1 MAASVPGLCVFFF
14 LSVLV
19 RFSYCKLDS
28 PQNIETFF
36 PSINLSP
43 PIRPSPDPVRE
54 FPVPAEPRP
63 PSHSNAKTIAKT
75 VGATAASTIVLAAI
89 FFFFLQR
96 YVITNRKKKNEE
108 GDKTNPYANSA
119 NGMVF
124 HRDPLQRDNVRMT
137 KEEMKRF
144 DGTLKGI
151 VVDEDGLDV
160 LYWRKLE
167 GGTLR
172 SSFRKEILSKI
183 NDVNEE
189 DARKERKKER
199 RNRRTHSEPVQ
210 ETPFL
215 RGSSNSSDQ
224 TSPISDDDPRNEI
237 TPFNRG
243 DRRTGTVL
251 ETMAVPKQGAPDQI
265 QALPPPP
272 GAAAAPP
279 PPQPPPPSSLPP
291 PPPPPRPIT
300 AANKA
305 SAPPPPPPPGTA
317 AKKEVSAP
325 PMPPPPKFPFSKPPP
340 PPPKGKSV
348 KATEVSSSIESSA
361 EGKTKMKP
369 LHWDKVTANP
379 DHSMVWDKI
388 SGGSFRFD
396 DDLMEALFGTVA
408 TKKSP
413 KGNATKSS
421 MAVGNA
427 NPGSP
432 TQIFLLDPRK
442 SQNIA
447 IVLRSLAISRA
458 EILDALQEGRGLD
471 SDTLEKLAKFAP
483 TEEEET
489 RLVEFDGNTAKL
501 ADAES
506 FLYHIFKA
514 VRYPFARLDA
524 MLFRLNYEPEMLQLK
539 NSLKILESGC
549 NELRTRG
556 LFLKLLEA
564 ILKAGN
570 RMNAGTARG
579 NAKAFNLTALR
590 KLSDVKSS
598 DGKTTLLHFV
608 VEEVVRFEGKR
619 CVLNKNN
626 NFTRSNSRGG
636 TSSGAFSGGLNSDP
650 SVSKE
655 DREREYM
662 TLGLPIVGGLSA
674 EFANVKKAATID
686 HEGFGHICT
695 VLTKRVTE
703 TRKFTA
709 KIEGERSGFVKEMKS
724 FLDSSEEELKA
735 MKVEQERIM
744 NLVKRTTQYY
754 QAGTKDK
761 DHPLHLFVIVKDFLG
776 MVDHVCVDIARNA
789 QKKKPEPA
797 PAAAGSSSTTSPAS
811 PPKRSPVRFPFL
823 PVNFLSDKSKSSSS
837 GDDSDD
843 GF

>member
-1 MAASVPGLCVFFF
+1 MAAAGLELSCLFISLLF
-14 LSVLV
+14 LLLV
-19 RFSYCKLDS
+19 HFSSCQSNS
-28 PQNIETFF
+28 PQNLETFF
-36 PSINLSP
+36 PTIPIP
-43 PIRPSPDPVRE
+43 PPFVPPTRPSPDPVPV
-54 FPVPAEPRP
+54 FPVQPEHRS
-63 PSHSNAKTIAKT
+63 SHSTGKT
-75 VGATAASTIVLAAI
+75 VGKVVGITAASTIVVAGL

-96 YVITNRKKKNEE
+96 YVSANRKKKNE
-108 GDKTNPYANSA
+108 DQKTDTTTTT

-160 LYWRKLE
+160 LYWRNLE

-172 SSFRKEILSKI
+172 SSFKKEILSKI
-183 NDVNEE
+183 NDINE
-189 DARKERKKER
+189 DDVRKERRRES

-210 ETPFL
+210 QTPFL

-224 TSPISDDDPRNEI
+224 TSPIAIYDDPRNEI
-237 TPFNRG
+237 TPFNNRG

-251 ETMAVPKQGAPDQI
+251 QTMSVPKQEQPAI
-265 QALPPPP
+265 QAQTS
-272 GAAAAPP
+272 AAPSP
-279 PPQPPPPSSLPP
+279 PPPPSSLPP
-291 PPPPPRPIT
+291 SPPTLPKIAT
-300 AANKA
+300 KEV
-305 SAPPPPPPPGTA
+305 SAPPPPPP
-317 AKKEVSAP
+317 K
-325 PMPPPPKFPFSKPPP
+325 FSKPPP
-340 PPPKGKSV
+340 PPPKGKSA
-348 KATEVSSSIESSA
+348 KPTSA
-361 EGKTKMKP
+361 EFSSESAAEGSGKAKLKP

-396 DDLMEALFGTVA
+396 DDLMEALFGNVA

-421 MAVGNA
+421 MAVGGA
-427 NPGSP
+427 NPNSP

-447 IVLRSLAISRA
+447 IVLRSLAISRT

-483 TEEEET
+483 TDEEET
-489 RLVEFDGNTAKL
+489 ALFEFDGNITKL

-514 VRYPFARLDA
+514 VRFPFARLDA
-524 MLFRLNYEPEMLQLK
+524 MLFRLNYEPEILQLK
-539 NSLKILESGC
+539 NSLKILEAGC

-650 SVSKE
+650 SLSKE
-655 DREREYM
+655 DREKEYM
-662 TLGLPIVGGLSA
+662 TLGLPIVGGLST

-686 HEGFGHICT
+686 YEGFGNICT
-695 VLTKRVTE
+695 TLTKRVTE

-709 KIEGERSGFVKEMKS
+709 KIEAERSGFVKEMKT
-724 FLDSSEEELKA
+724 FLDSSDEELKA
-735 MKVEQERIM
+735 MKEEQERIM

-761 DHPLHLFVIVKDFLG
+761 DHPLQLFVIVHDFLR
-776 MVDHVCVDIARNA
+776 MVDQVCLDIARNV
-789 QKKKPEPA
+789 QKKKPAEP
-797 PAAAGSSSTTSPAS
+797 AAGSSTSSSS
-811 PPKRSPVRFPFL
+811 PPKRAPVRFPYL

-837 GDDSDD
+837 GGDSSDD

>member
-1 MAASVPGLCVFFF
+1 MNGNCINLTERKKDTEVGNNLLIVDDSSVKIEVELISPTLFVGYNLIDTWALVFVVKELVLKEIRAGDGGFSRRSWLCMNGSEMIEVRSLEDTVKKLAGRVGLAGRSKN
-14 LSVLV
+14 L
-19 RFSYCKLDS
+19 
-28 PQNIETFF
+28 ETFF
-36 PSINLSP
+36 PSIPLSP
-43 PIRPSPDPVRE
+43 PFVPPTRPSPDPVTV
-54 FPVPAEPRP
+54 FPVPPEPRS
-63 PSHSNAKTIAKT
+63 SHSTGKT
-75 VGATAASTIVLAAI
+75 VGKAVGITAASTIVVAGL

-96 YVITNRKKKNEE
+96 YVIANRKKKNE
-108 GDKTNPYANSA
+108 DQKTDTNTT

-167 GGTLR
+167 GGTLP
-172 SSFRKEILSKI
+172 SSFKKEVLSKI
-183 NDVNEE
+183 NDINE
-189 DARKERKKER
+189 D
-199 RNRRTHSEPVQ
+199 
-210 ETPFL
+210 
-215 RGSSNSSDQ
+215 D
-224 TSPISDDDPRNEI
+224 TSPIAIYDDPRNEI
-237 TPFNRG
+237 TPFNNR

-251 ETMAVPKQGAPDQI
+251 QTMSKVS
-265 QALPPPP
+265 
-272 GAAAAPP
+272 AAPP
-279 PPQPPPPSSLPP
+279 PPSTLPK
-291 PPPPPRPIT
+291 IAT
-300 AANKA
+300 KEA
-305 SAPPPPPPPGTA
+305 SAPPPPPP
-317 AKKEVSAP
+317 K
-325 PMPPPPKFPFSKPPP
+325 FSKPPP
-340 PPPKGKSV
+340 PPPKGKSA
-348 KATEVSSSIESSA
+348 KPTSAEFSSESSA
-361 EGKTKMKP
+361 EGSGKAKLKP

-396 DDLMEALFGTVA
+396 DDLMEALFGNVA

-413 KGNATKSS
+413 KGNPTKSS
-421 MAVGNA
+421 MAVGGA
-427 NPGSP
+427 NPYSP
-432 TQIFLLDPRK
+432 TQVFLLDPRK

-447 IVLRSLAISRA
+447 IVLRSLAISRT

-483 TEEEET
+483 TEEEEAA
-489 RLVEFDGNTAKL
+489 LVEFDGNITKL

-524 MLFRLNYEPEMLQLK
+524 MLFRLNYEPEILQLK
-539 NSLKILESGC
+539 NSLKILEAGC

-626 NFTRSNSRGG
+626 NFSRSNSRGG
-636 TSSGAFSGGLNSDP
+636 TSSGAFSGGLNADP
-650 SVSKE
+650 SLSKE
-655 DREREYM
+655 DREKEYM
-662 TLGLPIVGGLSA
+662 MLGLPIVGGLST
-674 EFANVKKAATID
+674 EVANVKKAATID
-686 HEGFGHICT
+686 YEGFGNICT
-695 VLTKRVTE
+695 TLTKRVTE
-703 TRKFTA
+703 TRKFAA
-709 KIEGERSGFVKEMKS
+709 KIEAERSGFVKEMKS
-724 FLDSSEEELKA
+724 FLDSSDEELKA
-735 MKVEQERIM
+735 MKEEQERIM

-761 DHPLHLFVIVKDFLG
+761 DHPLQLFVTVHDFLR
-776 MVDHVCVDIARNA
+776 MVDQVCLDIARNV
-789 QKKKPEPA
+789 QKKKPAEPTA
-797 PAAAGSSSTTSPAS
+797 AAAGSSTSSSS
-811 PPKRSPVRFPFL
+811 PPKRAPVRFPYL
-823 PVNFLSDKSKSSSS
+823 PVNILSDKSKSSSS
-837 GDDSDD
+837 GGDSSDD

>member
-1 MAASVPGLCVFFF
+1 MAAAGLELSCLFISLLF
-14 LSVLV
+14 LSLV
-19 RFSYCKLDS
+19 HFSSCQSNS
-28 PQNIETFF
+28 PQNLETFF
-36 PSINLSP
+36 PTIPLP
-43 PIRPSPDPVRE
+43 PPFFPPPRPSPDPVPV
-54 FPVPAEPRP
+54 FPVPPEHRQP
-63 PSHSNAKTIAKT
+63 HSTAKT
-75 VGATAASTIVLAAI
+75 VGKAVGITAASTIVVAGL

-96 YVITNRKKKNEE
+96 YVIANRKKKNE
-108 GDKTNPYANSA
+108 DQKTDTNTTT

-172 SSFRKEILSKI
+172 SSFKKEVLSKI
-183 NDVNEE
+183 NDINE
-189 DARKERKKER
+189 DDVRKERRKER

-215 RGSSNSSDQ
+215 HGSSNSSDQ
-224 TSPISDDDPRNEI
+224 TSPIAIYDDPRNEI
-237 TPFNRG
+237 TPFNHR

-251 ETMAVPKQGAPDQI
+251 QTMSVPKQEQPAI
-265 QALPPPP
+265 QA
-272 GAAAAPP
+272 
-279 PPQPPPPSSLPP
+279 QTS
-291 PPPPPRPIT
+291 
-300 AANKA
+300 
-305 SAPPPPPPPGTA
+305 SAPPPPPPPPPSTLPPPPPPA
-317 AKKEVSAP
+317 AKKVSAAPPPPPTFPKTATKEVSAP
-325 PMPPPPKFPFSKPPP
+325 PHR
-340 PPPKGKSV
+340 KSV
-348 KATEVSSSIESSA
+348 KPVSGEFSSESSA
-361 EGKTKMKP
+361 EGSGKTKLKP

-388 SGGSFRFD
+388 SGGSFSFD
-396 DDLMEALFGTVA
+396 DDLMEALFGNVA

-421 MAVGNA
+421 MAVGGA
-427 NPGSP
+427 NPNSP

-447 IVLRSLAISRA
+447 IVLRSLAISRTD
-458 EILDALQEGRGLD
+458 ILDALQEGRGLD

-483 TEEEET
+483 TEDEET
-489 RLVEFDGNTAKL
+489 ALVEFDGNITKL

-514 VRYPFARLDA
+514 
-524 MLFRLNYEPEMLQLK
+524 PEILQLK
-539 NSLKILESGC
+539 NSLKILEAGC

-608 VEEVVRFEGKR
+608 VEEVVRLK
-619 CVLNKNN
+619 VNVV
-626 NFTRSNSRGG
+626 SNSGG
-636 TSSGAFSGGLNSDP
+636 TSSGAFSGGLNADP
-650 SVSKE
+650 SLSKE
-655 DREREYM
+655 DREKEYM
-662 TLGLPIVGGLSA
+662 TLGLPIVGGLST

-686 HEGFGHICT
+686 YEGFGNICT
-695 VLTKRVTE
+695 TLTKRVTE

-709 KIEGERSGFVKEMKS
+709 KIEAERSGFVKEMKS
-724 FLDSSEEELKA
+724 FLDSSDEELKA
-735 MKVEQERIM
+735 MKEEQERIM

-761 DHPLHLFVIVKDFLG
+761 DHPLQLFVIVHDFLR
-776 MVDHVCVDIARNA
+776 MVDQVCLDIARNV
-789 QKKKPEPA
+789 QKKKPAEPA
-797 PAAAGSSSTTSPAS
+797 AAAAGSSTSSSS
-811 PPKRSPVRFPFL
+811 PPKRAPVRFPYL

-837 GDDSDD
+837 GGDSSDD

>member
-1 MAASVPGLCVFFF
+1 MAAAAVLELCLFLSIFF
-14 LSVLV
+14 LSLV
-19 RFSYCKLDS
+19 HFSSCQSNS
-28 PQNIETFF
+28 PQNLETFF
-36 PSINLSP
+36 PSINIP
-43 PIRPSPDPVRE
+43 PPFVPPTRPSPDPVKE
-54 FPVPAEPRP
+54 FPVPPEHR
-63 PSHSNAKTIAKT
+63 PSHSTGKTVAKV
-75 VGATAASTIVLAAI
+75 VGATSASTIVVAGL

-96 YVITNRKKKNEE
+96 YVIANRKKKNE
-108 GDKTNPYANSA
+108 DQKSDTTTT

-167 GGTLR
+167 GGTSR
-172 SSFRKEILSKI
+172 NSFKKEILSKI
-183 NDVNEE
+183 NDINEE
-189 DARKERKKER
+189 DVRKERRKER

-224 TSPISDDDPRNEI
+224 TSPIYDDPRNEI
-237 TPFNRG
+237 TPFNNR
-243 DRRTGTVL
+243 DPRTGTVL
-251 ETMAVPKQGAPDQI
+251 QTMAVPKQEQ
-265 QALPPPP
+265 PPPIQVSTI
-272 GAAAAPP
+272 P
-279 PPQPPPPSSLPP
+279 PPQPPPLSSLPPPPSQPTTAAKKISAPP
-291 PPPPPRPIT
+291 PPPPPRPAI
-300 AANKA
+300 
-305 SAPPPPPPPGTA
+305 SA
-317 AKKEVSAP
+317 KEVSAP
-325 PMPPPPKFPFSKPPP
+325 APPLPPPKFSKPPP

-348 KATEVSSSIESSA
+348 KAEVSSESSA
-361 EGKTKMKP
+361 EGSGKAKLKP

-413 KGNATKSS
+413 KGNETKSS
-421 MAVGNA
+421 MAVGNL
-427 NPGSP
+427 NPNSP

-447 IVLRSLAISRA
+447 IVLRSLAISRT

-471 SDTLEKLAKFAP
+471 SDTLEKVAKFAP

-489 RLVEFDGNTAKL
+489 ALVEFDGNITKL

-524 MLFRLNYEPEMLQLK
+524 MLFRLSYEPEILQLK

-626 NFTRSNSRGG
+626 NFSRSNSRGG

-650 SVSKE
+650 SLSKE
-655 DREREYM
+655 DREKEYM
-662 TLGLPIVGGLSA
+662 TLGLPIVGGLST
-674 EFANVKKAATID
+674 EFANVKRAATID
-686 HEGFGHICT
+686 YEGFGNICT
-695 VLTKRVTE
+695 TLTKRVAE
-703 TRKFTA
+703 TRKFMA
-709 KIEGERSGFVKEMKS
+709 KIDAERSGFVKELKS

-735 MKVEQERIM
+735 MKTEQERIM

-761 DHPLHLFVIVKDFLG
+761 DNPLHLFVIVHDFLR
-776 MVDHVCVDIARNA
+776 MVDQVCIDIARTV
-789 QKKKPEPA
+789 QKKKPA
-797 PAAAGSSSTTSPAS
+797 DSVAAAAAGSSTSSPAS
-811 PPKRSPVRFPFL
+811 PPKRAPVKFPYL

-837 GDDSDD
+837 GGDSSDD

>member
-1 MAASVPGLCVFFF
+1 SS
-14 LSVLV
+14 LSWQLPCLFISLLFVSLIH
-19 RFSYCKLDS
+19 FSSCQSNS
-28 PQNIETFF
+28 PQNLETFF
-36 PSINLSP
+36 PSIPLSP
-43 PIRPSPDPVRE
+43 PFVPPTRPSPDPVTV
-54 FPVPAEPRP
+54 FPVPPEPRS
-63 PSHSNAKTIAKT
+63 SHSTGKT
-75 VGATAASTIVLAAI
+75 VGKAVGITAASTIVVAGL

-96 YVITNRKKKNEE
+96 YVIANRKKKNE
-108 GDKTNPYANSA
+108 DQKTDTNTT

-167 GGTLR
+167 GGTLP
-172 SSFRKEILSKI
+172 SSFKKEVLSKI
-183 NDVNEE
+183 NDINE
-189 DARKERKKER
+189 DDVRKERRKER
-199 RNRRTHSEPVQ
+199 RNRRTHSRNTVSPWKFDFI
-210 ETPFL
+210 T
-215 RGSSNSSDQ
+215 SS
-224 TSPISDDDPRNEI
+224 T
-237 TPFNRG
+237 
-243 DRRTGTVL
+243 
-251 ETMAVPKQGAPDQI
+251 
-265 QALPPPP
+265 
-272 GAAAAPP
+272 
-279 PPQPPPPSSLPP
+279 PP
-291 PPPPPRPIT
+291 PPPPPPPST
-300 AANKA
+300 LPPPPPSAAKKVSAAPPPPSTLPKIATKEA
-305 SAPPPPPPPGTA
+305 SAPPPPPP
-317 AKKEVSAP
+317 K
-325 PMPPPPKFPFSKPPP
+325 FSKPPP
-340 PPPKGKSV
+340 PPPKGKSA
-348 KATEVSSSIESSA
+348 KPTSAEFSSESSA
-361 EGKTKMKP
+361 EGSGKAKLKP

-396 DDLMEALFGTVA
+396 DDLMEALFGNVA

-413 KGNATKSS
+413 KGNPTKSS
-421 MAVGNA
+421 MAVGGA
-427 NPGSP
+427 NPYSP
-432 TQIFLLDPRK
+432 TQVFLLDPRK

-447 IVLRSLAISRA
+447 IVLRSLAISRT

-483 TEEEET
+483 TEEEEAA
-489 RLVEFDGNTAKL
+489 LVEFDGNITKL

-524 MLFRLNYEPEMLQLK
+524 MLFRLNYEPEILQLK
-539 NSLKILESGC
+539 NSLKILEAGC

-626 NFTRSNSRGG
+626 NFSRSNSRGG
-636 TSSGAFSGGLNSDP
+636 TSSGAFSGGLNADP
-650 SVSKE
+650 SLSKE
-655 DREREYM
+655 DREKEYM
-662 TLGLPIVGGLSA
+662 MLGLPIVGGLST
-674 EFANVKKAATID
+674 EVANVKKAATID
-686 HEGFGHICT
+686 YEGFGNICT
-695 VLTKRVTE
+695 TLTKRVTE
-703 TRKFTA
+703 TRKFAA
-709 KIEGERSGFVKEMKS
+709 KIEAERSGFVKEMKS
-724 FLDSSEEELKA
+724 FLDSSDEELKA
-735 MKVEQERIM
+735 MKEEQERIM

-761 DHPLHLFVIVKDFLG
+761 DHPLQLFVTVHDFLR
-776 MVDHVCVDIARNA
+776 MVDQVCLDIARNV
-789 QKKKPEPA
+789 QKKKPAEPTA
-797 PAAAGSSSTTSPAS
+797 AAAGSSTSSSS
-811 PPKRSPVRFPFL
+811 PPKRAPVRFPYL
-823 PVNFLSDKSKSSSS
+823 PVNILSDKSKSSSS
-837 GDDSDD
+837 GGDSSDD

>member
-1 MAASVPGLCVFFF
+1 MAAAGLELSCLFISLLF
-14 LSVLV
+14 LSLIH
-19 RFSYCKLDS
+19 FSSCQSNS
-28 PQNIETFF
+28 PQNLETFF
-36 PSINLSP
+36 PSIPITP
-43 PIRPSPDPVRE
+43 PFVPPTRPSPDPVPI
-54 FPVPAEPRP
+54 FPGPPEPRP
-63 PSHSNAKTIAKT
+63 SQHSTGKT
-75 VGATAASTIVLAAI
+75 VGKAVGITAASTIVVAGL

-96 YVITNRKKKNEE
+96 HVIANRKKKNE
-108 GDKTNPYANSA
+108 DQKTDTNTT

-172 SSFRKEILSKI
+172 SSFKKEVLSKI
-183 NDVNEE
+183 TDINEDDV
-189 DARKERKKER
+189 RKERRKER

-224 TSPISDDDPRNEI
+224 TSPIAIYDDPRNEI
-237 TPFNRG
+237 TPFNNR
-243 DRRTGTVL
+243 DRRTGTVIQ
-251 ETMAVPKQGAPDQI
+251 TMSVPKQEQTPI
-265 QALPPPP
+265 QS
-272 GAAAAPP
+272 
-279 PPQPPPPSSLPP
+279 QTPP
-291 PPPPPRPIT
+291 PPPPPPSTSSLPPPLPPPRPIIAEKKVSAPPLPPPT
-300 AANKA
+300 LPKIATKEV
-305 SAPPPPPPPGTA
+305 SAPPPPPP
-317 AKKEVSAP
+317 K
-325 PMPPPPKFPFSKPPP
+325 FSKPPP

-348 KATEVSSSIESSA
+348 KPVSGEFSSESSA
-361 EGKTKMKP
+361 EGSGKTKLKP

-388 SGGSFRFD
+388 SDGSFRFD
-396 DDLMEALFGTVA
+396 DDLMEALFGNVA

-413 KGNATKSS
+413 KGNPTKSS
-421 MAVGNA
+421 MAVGGA
-427 NPGSP
+427 NPNSP

-447 IVLRSLAISRA
+447 IVLRSLAISRT

-489 RLVEFDGNTAKL
+489 ALVEFDGNITKL

-514 VRYPFARLDA
+514 VRFPFARLDA
-524 MLFRLNYEPEMLQLK
+524 MLFRLNYEPEILQLK
-539 NSLKILESGC
+539 NSLKILEAGC

-636 TSSGAFSGGLNSDP
+636 TSIGAFSGGLNADP
-650 SVSKE
+650 SLSKE
-655 DREREYM
+655 DREKEYM
-662 TLGLPIVGGLSA
+662 TLGLPIVGGLST

-686 HEGFGHICT
+686 YEGFGNICT
-695 VLTKRVTE
+695 TLTKRVTE

-709 KIEGERSGFVKEMKS
+709 KIEAERSGFVKEMKS
-724 FLDSSEEELKA
+724 FLDSSDEELKA
-735 MKVEQERIM
+735 MKEEQERIM

-761 DHPLHLFVIVKDFLG
+761 DHPLQLFVIVHDFLR
-776 MVDHVCVDIARNA
+776 MVDHVCLDIARNV
-789 QKKKPEPA
+789 QKKKPAEPA
-797 PAAAGSSSTTSPAS
+797 AAAAGSSTSSSS
-811 PPKRSPVRFPFL
+811 PPKRAPVRFPYL

-837 GDDSDD
+837 GGDSSDD

>member
-1 MAASVPGLCVFFF
+1 MAAAGLELSCLFISLLF
-14 LSVLV
+14 LSLV
-19 RFSYCKLDS
+19 HFSSCQSNS

-36 PSINLSP
+36 PSIIP
-43 PIRPSPDPVRE
+43 PPFVPPTRPSPDPVPV
-54 FPVPAEPRP
+54 FPIP
-63 PSHSNAKTIAKT
+63 PEHRSSHSTGKT
-75 VGATAASTIVLAAI
+75 VGKAVGITAASTIVVAGL

-96 YVITNRKKKNEE
+96 YVIANRKKKDE
-108 GDKTNPYANSA
+108 DQKSDTNTT

-172 SSFRKEILSKI
+172 SSFKKEVLSKI
-183 NDVNEE
+183 NDINE
-189 DARKERKKER
+189 DDVRKERRKER

-215 RGSSNSSDQ
+215 HGSSNSSDQ
-224 TSPISDDDPRNEI
+224 TSPIAIYDDPRNEI
-237 TPFNRG
+237 TPFNNR

-251 ETMAVPKQGAPDQI
+251 QTMSVPKKEQPAI
-265 QALPPPP
+265 QA
-272 GAAAAPP
+272 
-279 PPQPPPPSSLPP
+279 QTS
-291 PPPPPRPIT
+291 
-300 AANKA
+300 
-305 SAPPPPPPPGTA
+305 SAPPPPPPPPPSTLPLPPPPA
-317 AKKEVSAP
+317 AKKVSAVPPPPPTFPRTATKEVSAP
-325 PMPPPPKFPFSKPPP
+325 PPPPPKFSKPPP

-348 KATEVSSSIESSA
+348 KPVSGEFSSESSA
-361 EGKTKMKP
+361 EGSGKTKLKP

-396 DDLMEALFGTVA
+396 DDLMEALFGNVA

-421 MAVGNA
+421 MAVGGA
-427 NPGSP
+427 NPNSP

-447 IVLRSLAISRA
+447 IVLRSLAISRT

-483 TEEEET
+483 TEDEET
-489 RLVEFDGNTAKL
+489 ALVEFDGNITKL

-514 VRYPFARLDA
+514 VRFPFARLDA
-524 MLFRLNYEPEMLQLK
+524 MLFRLSYEPEILQLK
-539 NSLKILESGC
+539 NSLKILEAGC

-636 TSSGAFSGGLNSDP
+636 TSSGAFSGGLNADP
-650 SVSKE
+650 SLSKE
-655 DREREYM
+655 DREKEYM
-662 TLGLPIVGGLSA
+662 TLGLPIVGGLST

-686 HEGFGHICT
+686 YEGFGNICT
-695 VLTKRVTE
+695 TLTKRVTE

-709 KIEGERSGFVKEMKS
+709 KIEAERSGFVKEMKS
-724 FLDSSEEELKA
+724 FLDSSDEELKA
-735 MKVEQERIM
+735 MKEEQERIM

-761 DHPLHLFVIVKDFLG
+761 DHPLQLFVIVHDFLR
-776 MVDHVCVDIARNA
+776 MVDQVCLDIARNV
-789 QKKKPEPA
+789 QKKKPAEPA
-797 PAAAGSSSTTSPAS
+797 AAAAGSSTSSSS
-811 PPKRSPVRFPFL
+811 PPKRAPVRFPYL

-837 GDDSDD
+837 GGDSSDD